1 MRIIAGSK
9 ARMTLMPPRDL
20 TTRPITDRVKEA
32 LFSILVADVPN
43 AVIADLFCGTGSLGL
58 EALSRGARHAI
69 MVDKDHDAVKR
80 ARQNIEKLR
89 FQDQATLIL
98 TDVFRCGIPGSKNQ
112 YSDDS
117 GQPGQPG
124 RCDLVFL
131 DPPYIFSR
139 HTGPDSD
146 IGKLLR
152 KISGQVAPLAL
163 VVVRHDKHSEFL
175 PAYNTLHQY
184 DRREYGNMA
193 LTFFKNI
200 IDGGGV

>member
-32 LFSILVADVPN
+32 LFSILVADVPD
-43 AVIADLFCGTGSLGL
+43 AIVADLFCGTGSLGL

-98 TDVFRCGIPGSKNQ
+98 TDIFRYGIPGSKNQ
-112 YSDDS
+112 NPEDPD
-117 GQPGQPG
+117 

-146 IGKLLR
+146 IGKLLW

-200 IDGGGV
+200 IDGRGV

>member
-32 LFSILVADVPN
+32 LFSILVADVPD
-43 AVIADLFCGTGSLGL
+43 AVVADLFCGTGSLGL

-89 FQDQATLIL
+89 FQDQTTLIL
-98 TDVFRCGIPGSKNQ
+98 TDVFRYGIPGSKNQ
-112 YSDDS
+112 HPDDS
-117 GQPGQPG
+117 DC
-124 RCDLVFL
+124 CDLVFL

-146 IGKLLR
+146 IGKLLW

-200 IDGGGV
+200 IDGRGV